1 MQGMASNNARGNEER
16 ATARCSDANL
26 YGGVNVLPGDGLESQ
41 FYSKETHTDAVNLSV
56 KKGPN
61 KLHPHNDAMARADVI
76 KSGS

>member
-1 MQGMASNNARGNEER
+1 MEARMASNNARGNEER

-26 YGGVNVLPGDGLESQ
+26 YGGVNVLPGDV
-41 FYSKETHTDAVNLSV
+41 YSKETHTDAVNLSV